1 MNNEQDFEDVYQ
13 RAKPKLQKYVAR
25 RVFGDSSEI
34 VDEIFLTAW
43 RRKAD
48 IPDDHEAQ
56 MMWLYAIGRRTIA
69 NSLRWHA
76 RLDLF
81 NRTNTA
87 LVETSTSN
95 NSSET
100 TIFVHDCLS
109 RLRKK
114 DREILLLIEWDDF
127 SINEAAT
134 ILEITEAAVTKR
146 LKQARDSFIALYSA
160 RSSDT
165 Y

>member
-1 MNNEQDFEDVYQ
+1 MDNEMHFDEMYQ

-43 RRKAD
+43 RRRAD
-48 IPDDHEAQ
+48 IPDDHDAQ
-56 MMWLYAIGRRTIA
+56 MMWLYATGRRTIA
-69 NSLRWHA
+69 NTLRWRA

-81 NRTNTA
+81 NRTTSALAETA
-87 LVETSTSN
+87 ISN

-100 TIFVHDCLS
+100 TILVHDCLS

-114 DREILLLIEWDDF
+114 DREILLLIEWDEF
-127 SINEAAT
+127 SIHEAAT
-134 ILEITEAAVTKR
+134 ILEISDAATTKR
-146 LKQARDSFIALYSA
+146 LKQARDSFIGLYSS
-160 RSSDT
+160 RSSEVF
-165 Y
+165 

>member
-1 MNNEQDFEDVYQ
+1 MSNELDFDDLYQ

-43 RRKAD
+43 RRRAD
-48 IPDDHEAQ
+48 IPVDHDAQ
-56 MMWLYAIGRRTIA
+56 MMWLYATGRRTIA
-69 NSLRWHA
+69 NTLRWRA

-81 NRTNTA
+81 NRTNTT
-87 LVETSTSN
+87 LVETATSN

-100 TIFVHDCLS
+100 TILVHDCLS

-114 DREILLLIEWDDF
+114 DREILLLIEWDEF
-127 SINEAAT
+127 SILEAAT
-134 ILEITEAAVTKR
+134 ILEISEAAVTKR
-146 LKQARDSFIALYSA
+146 LKQARDSFIVLYSS
-160 RSSDT
+160 RSSEAD
-165 Y
+165 